1 MPSKPS
7 GKSEIII
14 KKVKVRGHEG
24 SHGGSWKVAYA
35 DFVTAMMAF
44 FLLMWLLAMVSPE
57 RRAALAEYFS
67 NFSIF
72 EKAGSALQSGEK
84 DSLPPSGPTKAELS
98 EPGATAPPANPA
110 FLPQIQAGEE
120 FKSQLRQDIDALLGD
135 LKDQVLVDSFENG
148 VRVQVIDKEG
158 SLMFPLGSA
167 ALTGNAVKALA
178 VIAERLKTVE
188 NKIAIEGHTDALS
201 YPTSQYTNWEL
212 STARAS
218 AARQEL
224 ERFGVKQER
233 LLRIAGFAAVE
244 PLIRDDPTDPRNR
257 RISVLIYDK
266 SKGT

>member
-14 KKVKVRGHEG
+14 KKVKVRSHEG

-57 RRAALAEYFS
+57 RRAALSEYFTH
-67 NFSIF
+67 FSIF
-72 EKAGSALQSGEK
+72 EKAGMPMQSGER
-84 DSLPPSGPTKAELS
+84 DSVPPSGIAEVAIS
-98 EPGATAPPANPA
+98 EPAASAPPVNPTL
-110 FLPQIQAGEE
+110 LPQMQAEE
-120 FKSQLRQDIDALLGD
+120 QFKSRLREDIEALLGD

-167 ALTGNAVKALA
+167 ALTGNAVKALS
-178 VIAERLKTVE
+178 VIAERLKTVDH
-188 NKIAIEGHTDALS
+188 KIAIEGHTDALT

-244 PLIRDDPTDPRNR
+244 PLIRDDANDPRNR
-257 RISVLIYDK
+257 RISILVYDK

>member
-1 MPSKPS
+1 MPSKLS

-14 KKVKVRGHEG
+14 KKVKSRDYEG
-24 SHGGSWKVAYA
+24 YHGGSWKVAYA
-35 DFVTAMMAF
+35 DFVTALMAF

-84 DSLPPSGPTKAELS
+84 DSLPPSGPTKAELN
-98 EPGATAPPANPA
+98 EPGATAPPVNPA
-110 FLPQIQAGEE
+110 FLPQVQAGEQL
-120 FKSQLRQDIDALLGD
+120 KSRLREDIESLLGN

-167 ALTGNAVKALA
+167 TLSGNAIKALTV
-178 VIAERLKTVE
+178 VAERLKTLD
-188 NKIAIEGHTDALS
+188 NKIAIEGHTDALT

-224 ERFGVKQER
+224 ERLGIRQER

-244 PLIRDDPTDPRNR
+244 PLIRDDATDPRNR
-257 RISVLIYDK
+257 RISILIYDK
-266 SKGT
+266 AKDT